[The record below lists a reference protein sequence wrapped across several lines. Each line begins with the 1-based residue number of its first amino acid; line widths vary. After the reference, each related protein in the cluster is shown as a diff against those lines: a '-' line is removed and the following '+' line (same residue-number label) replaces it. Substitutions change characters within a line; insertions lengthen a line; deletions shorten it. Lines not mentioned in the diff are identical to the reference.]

1 MNDKRTIEVFEEL
14 PLLNDLSIDGNPVSA
29 KVAFKY
35 EIIYRFKQLETLDDE
50 AVKEMD
56 RDIAEQYYIQNRL
69 PFPGQSALKKKDK
82 QSSSV
87 FAAD

>member
-35 EIIYRFKQLETLDDE
+35 EIIYRFKQLETLDDD

-82 QSSSV
+82 QSS
-87 FAAD
+87 